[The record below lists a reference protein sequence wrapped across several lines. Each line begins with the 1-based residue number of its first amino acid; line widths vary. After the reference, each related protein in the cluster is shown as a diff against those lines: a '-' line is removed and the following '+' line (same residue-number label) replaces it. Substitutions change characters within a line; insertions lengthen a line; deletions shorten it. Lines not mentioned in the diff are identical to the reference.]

1 MRKKTY
7 ITEKKWT
14 LSWLQQFFLSIMAP
28 SFFQYK
34 YYSSFI
40 TEHGLALQ
48 NFSSC
53 VVKIIQS
60 HAELP
65 VVASERQ

>member
-1 MRKKTY
+1 
-7 ITEKKWT
+7 
-14 LSWLQQFFLSIMAP
+14 MAP
-28 SFFQYK
+28 SFSQYK

-40 TEHGLALQ
+40 TEHSLAVQ

-60 HAELP
+60 YAELP
-65 VVASERQ
+65 VIASERQ